1 MSLAKLT
8 NRRINDHT
16 CMTEASAPG
25 KIILCGEH
33 AVVYGRPAIALPLAD
48 VRAHAIVHTGTAGSG
63 ITIDTPD
70 LERRWN
76 LADMSDH
83 PLSELVLSILH
94 HLGVDNTLD
103 LLIELR
109 ATIPIAG
116 GMGSGAAIATALTRA
131 LAAHLGHE
139 LSANEIS
146 ALVYTSEQR
155 FHGTPSGIDNTV
167 IAHEQP
173 IWFVRPQSTLSG
185 GPAVA
190 AIPGPSVTATIEPIS
205 IAAPFTLLIGDTG
218 VRSPTRLPVGQLRQ
232 RWQARPARYEAR
244 FDAIGALVVQ
254 ARATLAVSDLGAL
267 GALLDE
273 NHMLLQRIGVSS
285 TKLNRLVGAA
295 RAAGALGA
303 KLSGAGWGGVMI
315 ALVAPPTLQ
324 HVEQALI
331 NVGAVRVLKTTVAY
345 HTVASNQ

>member
-1 MSLAKLT
+1 
-8 NRRINDHT
+8 
-16 CMTEASAPG
+16 
-25 KIILCGEH
+25 
-33 AVVYGRPAIALPLAD
+33 
-48 VRAHAIVHTGTAGSG
+48 
-63 ITIDTPD
+63 
-70 LERRWN
+70 
-76 LADMSDH
+76 
-83 PLSELVLSILH
+83 
-94 HLGVDNTLD
+94 
-103 LLIELR
+103 
-109 ATIPIAG
+109 
-116 GMGSGAAIATALTRA
+116 
-131 LAAHLGHE
+131 
-139 LSANEIS
+139 
-146 ALVYTSEQR
+146 
-155 FHGTPSGIDNTV
+155 
-167 IAHEQP
+167 
-173 IWFVRPQSTLSG
+173 
-185 GPAVA
+185 
-190 AIPGPSVTATIEPIS
+190 
-205 IAAPFTLLIGDTG
+205 

-254 ARATLAVSDLGAL
+254 ARATLAAGDLGAL

-331 NVGAVRVLKTTVAY
+331 NAGAVRVLKTTVAY